1 MDLAR
6 TTSERYRD
14 LLKTASVSDQD
25 AAEKVADLESKTA
38 TYESA
43 SARVRQLE
51 DLMSFNRLS
60 APFNGRITLRNTD
73 VGDLVTAGV
82 GHELFRLADTS
93 KLRVFIRV
101 PQSMA
106 FNVSTGQTADLFLP
120 EKPGEHFTAVVTRTA
135 GAIDAMSRTLLTEL
149 EVDNHEDKLFAGSFA
164 QVRLEALRRSQ
175 LLTIPANALVFR
187 QDGMQ
192 IAVVDTNNK
201 VELRNF
207 KPGRDLGYRLEVTEG
222 VSANDR
228 IILNPPD
235 SLTAGVTVR
244 LAPPS
249 TGSKE
254 TK

>member
-1 MDLAR
+1 
-6 TTSERYRD
+6 
-14 LLKTASVSDQD
+14 
-25 AAEKVADLESKTA
+25 
-38 TYESA
+38 
-43 SARVRQLE
+43 
-51 DLMSFNRLS
+51 MSFNRLS